1 MPPIV
6 LKPPASPR
14 PREGDEELTIP
25 QVEQISLFKE
35 LSSAPKLQSLP
46 GTIILRHYA
55 RGDVICRQGEPGW
68 TAYYVLKTE
77 DLLELRR
84 GQLQETPDARK
95 AALQTRIAE
104 LEKRLGELKAAAQPE
119 ALRKAATVYL
129 AIPEPAGSWRSKLV
143 KRFKNLVGNGASKK
157 GKRHPLYIPIDGPAD
172 IDYDTR
178 EGAIYEGEVLGEMSC
193 LYHTPRS
200 ATVVADRECYALEI
214 LRNVL
219 DAMLTNRNKAFK
231 ERIDNTYRQRVLQMH
246 LRNVPIF
253 RDLANDAFE
262 QVQAV
267 LASKAELV
275 SLTPG
280 TLICDEHEHADC
292 MYIVRSGFVKVM
304 KHTSALFSEDQVSD
318 WPALCSQLLAGQDAA
333 PAAAPRKV
341 WQSLPPA
348 VQDLVREG
356 GPTSARAAVIRALN
370 DLLTK
375 PALRNEP
382 ELAEILQSSSLAT
395 DAASVPAKPTKW
407 AQHQQVRTFNRL
419 LLAAVY
425 PAVLSRQSRASAS
438 PQTLAY
444 CSRGDVIGEMGLIAS
459 QPRNATCI
467 AYDHPESKFGEVEL
481 VRISGEVFSEVVR
494 KCEAL
499 HRNIEEAARQHEKST
514 RAVLTQTVPGQPRPL
529 ALANRFAELGLFQGQ
544 QLMLIDLDRCTRC
557 DECVRACVNSH
568 DDHRSRLFL
577 EGPRIDKYLVPATC
591 RQCKDP
597 VCLIGCPVGS
607 IHKGSTGQIVV
618 EDWCI
623 GCTRCA
629 ENCPYNAIQMHD
641 LGLIARSTPGW
652 RFMSLAALANREWW
666 QANYGDRS
674 WPAASTPFR
683 VNRAFEE
690 SLPTGSSAQ
699 EYCFRYEFALPAYV
713 VKPTASFH
721 LQVLAPA
728 PGAAVWI
735 NGQPVALKEA
745 MPKGA
750 VKKDKGYEW
759 NLEAVI
765 AAKSSA
771 TAPGVLQAG
780 RNVVAARVCA
790 PAKVTDVMLELGLYT
805 IRAVEAPLGVSGE
818 FTQEMVM
825 RTAVV
830 CDLCESLPGQE
841 PACVKVCPH
850 DAAMRVDA
858 RTEFP
863 G

>member
-6 LKPPASPR
+6 VKPPASPR

-46 GTIILRHYA
+46 GTVILRHYA
-55 RGDVICRQGEPGW
+55 KGDVICRQGEPGW

-84 GQLQETPDARK
+84 GQLQ
-95 AALQTRIAE
+95 AASNAGKGSLPGQISE
-104 LEKRLGELKAAAQPE
+104 LENRLTQLKDAAQPDP
-119 ALRKAATVYL
+119 ARKAATVYL
-129 AIPEPAGSWRSKLV
+129 AIPEAAGSWRTRLV
-143 KRFKNLVGNGASKK
+143 KRFKNLVANGANNKS
-157 GKRHPLYIPIDGPAD
+157 KRHPLYIPVDGPAD

-200 ATVVADRECYALEI
+200 ATVVADRDCYALEI

-253 RDLANDAFE
+253 RDLPNDAFE
-262 QVQAV
+262 QVQAA
-267 LASKAELV
+267 LASGAELV
-275 SLTPG
+275 SLAPG

-292 MYIVRSGFVKVM
+292 MYIIRSGFVKVM
-304 KHTSALFSEDQVSD
+304 KHVSALFGEEQVTD
-318 WPALCSQLLAGQDAA
+318 WPALCSQLLAGQDQAA
-333 PAAAPRKV
+333 PAAHKKV
-341 WQSLPPA
+341 WQLLCAPA
-348 VQDLVREG
+348 QDAVRDPG
-356 GPTSARAAVIRALN
+356 QAPSRAVIIRALN
-370 DLLTK
+370 DLASK
-375 PALRNEP
+375 PALRNEA
-382 ELAEILQSSSLAT
+382 EFAEILQSSGLAT
-395 DAASVPAKPTKW
+395 EAATVPAKPTKW
-407 AQHQQVRTFNRL
+407 VQHQQVRTFNRL
-419 LLAAVY
+419 LLAALY
-425 PAVLSRQSRASAS
+425 PAALTRQSRASAA

-444 CSRGDVIGEMGLIAS
+444 CSRGDVIGEMGLVAA
-459 QPRNATCI
+459 QPRNATCL

-481 VRISGEVFSEVVR
+481 VRIGADLFWKVVR
-494 KCEAL
+494 GCDAL
-499 HRNIEEAARQHEKST
+499 RRNIEQAARQHEEST
-514 RAVLTQTVPGQPRPL
+514 RAVLAQAVPGQPRPL
-529 ALANRFAELGLFQGQ
+529 VLANRFAELGLFQGQ
-544 QLMLIDLDRCTRC
+544 RLMLIDLDRCTRC

-577 EGPRIDKYLVPATC
+577 DGPRIDKYLVPATC

-641 LGLIARSTPGW
+641 LGLIPRSTPGW
-652 RFMSLAALANREWW
+652 RFMSASALANQGWW
-666 QANYGDRS
+666 QRDCADRS
-674 WPAASTPFR
+674 WPAASTPVR
-683 VNRAFEE
+683 VNRGFKEA
-690 SLPTGSSAQ
+690 LPAGSSGQ
-699 EYCFRYEFALPAYV
+699 EYCFRYEFALPAYI
-713 VKPTASFH
+713 VKSAGSFH

-735 NGQPVALKEA
+735 NGRHIDLKEA

-759 NLEAVI
+759 NLEAVM
-765 AAKSSA
+765 AAKGSTPA
-771 TAPGVLQAG
+771 ALQAG
-780 RNVVAARVCA
+780 RNVIAVRVSA
-790 PAKVTDVMLELGLYT
+790 PAKTGDVMLELGLYT
-805 IRAVEAPLGVSGE
+805 IHAVEAPLGVSGE